1 MRYLSFALM
10 AAATLVLA
18 GCGEKAKYPD
28 TAGYGP
34 SPTLAAPNAT
44 LIPTINIA
52 KAVGWPQGGTP
63 VAAPGLKVAAFASGL
78 THPRWLYVLPNGDV
92 LVAETTAPPQPD
104 DQKGLRGFVAKY
116 VFNLVGASAP
126 SPNRILLLRD
136 SDGDGVADKRY
147 I

>member
-1 MRYLSFALM
+1 MGNVKFALI

-18 GCGEKAKYPD
+18 GCGERAKYPE

-52 KAVGWPQGGTP
+52 KAVGWPKGATP
-63 VAAPGLKVAAFASGL
+63 AAAPGLQVSAFASGL
-78 THPRWLYVLPNGDV
+78 HHPRWLLVLPNGDL

-104 DQKGLRGFVAKY
+104 EFRGFRGFMAKMQ
-116 VFNLVGASAP
+116 LGSAGASSP
-126 SPNRILLLRD
+126 SPDRI
-136 SDGDGVADKRY
+136 